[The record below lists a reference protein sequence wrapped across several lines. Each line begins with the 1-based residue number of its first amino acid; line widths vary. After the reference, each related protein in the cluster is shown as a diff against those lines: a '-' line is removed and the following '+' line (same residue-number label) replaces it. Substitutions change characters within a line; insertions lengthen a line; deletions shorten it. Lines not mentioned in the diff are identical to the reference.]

1 MKVVLDSN
9 VLVAAFATEGLCHLV
24 YGTILVQHELLL
36 SPIILKEVEKAL
48 QGKLKVPKAQ
58 VREIIRFLKEH
69 STLIEDHAP
78 ANIECRDPDD
88 LFVVGVALLGE
99 ASTIVTGDAD
109 LLVLKQVE
117 NVSIV
122 SPRQFWE
129 SLRNKSA

>member
-9 VLVAAFATEGLCHLV
+9 VLVAAFATQGLCHLV
-24 YGTILVQHELLL
+24 CETVSAQHELLL
-36 SPIILKEVEKAL
+36 SPIILNEVEKAL

-58 VREIIRFLKEH
+58 VEEIIRTLKEH
-69 STLIEDHAP
+69 STLIKDHAAP
-78 ANIECRDPDD
+78 NIECRDSDD

-129 SLRNKSA
+129 FLRNK